1 MKISEMN
8 DCLERSPVIAAIH
21 EQPSWEAA
29 LESPPEIFFYLK
41 ANLMTVAE
49 HIKDAHMKGKRI
61 LIHMDLAEGI
71 GRDRTGIDFLAGCG
85 ADGIISTRGQ
95 MIRYAKEAGLFTIQR
110 FFALDSQG
118 IGSINESIELSKPDM
133 IEIMP
138 GVIGKI
144 IKRFSMG
151 TIPVIAG
158 GLIETKNEVTDAIRQ
173 GAVAVSTGNQKLWYV

>member
-21 EQPSWEAA
+21 DQPSWEAA
-29 LESPPEIFFYLK
+29 LKSPPEILFCLK
-41 ANLMTVAE
+41 ANLMTVAD
-49 HIKDAHMKGKRI
+49 HIKNAHMKGKRI

-110 FFALDSQG
+110 FFA
-118 IGSINESIELSKPDM
+118 
-133 IEIMP
+133 
-138 GVIGKI
+138 
-144 IKRFSMG
+144 
-151 TIPVIAG
+151 T
-158 GLIETKNEVTDAIRQ
+158 
-173 GAVAVSTGNQKLWYV
+173 